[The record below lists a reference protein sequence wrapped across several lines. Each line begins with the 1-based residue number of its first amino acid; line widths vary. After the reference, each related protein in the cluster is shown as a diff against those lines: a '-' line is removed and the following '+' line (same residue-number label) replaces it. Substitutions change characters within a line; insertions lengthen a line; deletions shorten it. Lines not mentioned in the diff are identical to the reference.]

1 MARLT
6 YLVLNF
12 ALGPF
17 LLFGGLGCRS
27 GDGSFLGGHLR
38 NGAYG
43 VASTTNCQQRVT
55 MTKVTRF
62 NDAIAVAR

>member
-1 MARLT
+1 MPSLT

-17 LLFGGLGCRS
+17 LLFGRLACRS

-38 NGAYG
+38 ME
-43 VASTTNCQQRVT
+43 RI
-55 MTKVTRF
+55 K
-62 NDAIAVAR
+62 